1 MRSLRFSSLIAVYF
15 SIFAV
20 TVVLYAQARRQ
31 AGSSTN
37 SPRITATVNE
47 DQLVRLKGQ
56 GHPLALP
63 DEDLGAVP
71 DSMPMAHML
80 LMLRRSPDQ
89 EAAFERLI
97 DELHSPSSPNYQR
110 WLTPE
115 EIGQRF
121 GVAQAD
127 VAAVTEWLESHG
139 FRVNALYPN
148 GMSIDIS
155 GTAGQIRE
163 AFHTEIHYYNF
174 DGERHIANASDPSV
188 PAALAPVVAGFSS
201 LSDIWPRAKI
211 EPRLRSVKKDPASG
225 GWIQAGLE
233 PDFTTAINNVPY
245 YLLSPLDFAKI
256 YNVTP
261 LWTAARPITGKGQ
274 TIAILSGSDIKQADW
289 NTFRAAF
296 GLNRF
301 SGTLT
306 QTSPPTPAG
315 EPLSDNNNC
324 TDPGLLGVEHAGRV
338 EGEAALDA
346 EWSSAVAPDAAIL
359 LASCANTATQFGPLI
374 AANNLIN
381 GTNPPPIIS
390 VSFAACEPFL
400 GNPTATFV
408 NSLWQQAAAE
418 GATVIVGS
426 GDTGSAQCDLFTV
439 GPAVFGLAVSAVSS
453 TPYNVSVG
461 GTDYQDFFQGT
472 QLFYWRT
479 TNSPDGES
487 VRSYVPEMPWNNSCA
502 NNFLFRFEDF
512 RTGPAFCNSDAAVN
526 FLSAADVGGG
536 GASILYTKPV
546 WQTGVFGIPNDGRRD
561 LPDIAFPAADG
572 KFGHAILLCMSDPN
586 GGGGPCNY
594 NNPNDVVL
602 NAGGGTSFGGPMFA
616 GVQALIN
623 QKAGGRQGVSNYVL
637 YKLGAAQYG
646 SNSRPNFLGLAFCD
660 ANLGFLVGHDC
671 LFHDVSLGDNSVPC
685 VAGSP
690 NCYAPAGSAYGVL
703 STSTTKLMP
712 AYQAAPGWDF
722 TSGLGSPNV
731 ANLVNSWPVAGRH

>member
-1 MRSLRFSSLIAVYF
+1 MRTLRFPSLIAYF

-20 TVVLYAQARRQ
+20 TLALHAQERRQ
-31 AGSSTN
+31 SGSSTN

-56 GHPLALP
+56 VHPLLRTA
-63 DEDLGAVP
+63 EDQGAVP
-71 DSMPMAHML
+71 DNLPMAHML
-80 LMLRRSPDQ
+80 LLLRRSPER
-89 EAAFERLI
+89 EAALERLI
-97 DELHSPSSPNYQR
+97 DELHTPSSPNYQR
-110 WLTPE
+110 WLTAD

-127 VAAVTEWLESHG
+127 VAAVTDWLESHG
-139 FRVNALYPN
+139 FRVNAIYPS
-148 GMSIDIS
+148 GMSIDVS

-163 AFHTEIHYYNF
+163 AFHTEIHYYSVN
-174 DGERHIANASDPSV
+174 GERHIANASDPSI
-188 PAALAPVVAGFSS
+188 PAALAPVVMGFSS
-201 LSDIWPRAKI
+201 LNDIWPRQRMNGK
-211 EPRLRSVKKDPASG
+211 LRSVKKDPATG
-225 GWIQAGLE
+225 GWIPVGFE
-233 PDFTTAINNVPY
+233 PDFNVTIDNVQEY
-245 YLLSPLDFAKI
+245 FLSPLDFAKI

-274 TIAILSGSDIKQADW
+274 TIAIIGGSDILQGDW

-296 GLNRF
+296 GLDKF

-306 QTSPPTPAG
+306 QTNPPTPAG

-324 TDPGLLGVEHAGRV
+324 TDPGLLGLEHAGRV
-338 EGEAALDA
+338 EGEAALDT
-346 EWSSAVAPDAAIL
+346 EWSSAVAPDAAII

-400 GNPTATFV
+400 GSPGANFV

-418 GATVIVGS
+418 GTSVIVGS

-439 GPAVFGLAVSAVSS
+439 GPAVFGLAVSASSS

-461 GTDYQDFFQGT
+461 GTDYQDFFQRT
-472 QLFYWRT
+472 QLLYWQA
-479 TNSPDGES
+479 TNSPDGETAK
-487 VRSYVPEMPWNNSCA
+487 SYVPEMPWNNSCA
-502 NNFLFRFEDF
+502 NSFLFHAEDF
-512 RTGPAFCNSDAAVN
+512 RTGPAFCNSDAGAK
-526 FLSAADVGGG
+526 FLSANSVGGG
-536 GASILYTKPV
+536 GVSILYTKPV
-546 WQTGVFGIPNDGRRD
+546 WQTGVFGIPDDGRRD
-561 LPDIAFPAADG
+561 LPDIAFPAANG
-572 KFGHAILLCMSDPN
+572 AFGHAMLICMSDPN

-637 YKLGAAQYG
+637 YRLGAAQYG
-646 SNSRPNFLGLAFCD
+646 SNFRPNFLGLLFCD
-660 ANLGFLVGHDC
+660 ANLGFLVGDDC

-690 NCYAPAGSAYGVL
+690 NCYAPAGSAYGVI
-703 STSTTKLMP
+703 STSTTELRP
-712 AYQAAPGWDF
+712 AYKAAPGWDF
-722 TSGLGSPNV
+722 VTGLGSPNV
-731 ANLVNSWPVAGRH
+731 TNLVNSWPAARKQ